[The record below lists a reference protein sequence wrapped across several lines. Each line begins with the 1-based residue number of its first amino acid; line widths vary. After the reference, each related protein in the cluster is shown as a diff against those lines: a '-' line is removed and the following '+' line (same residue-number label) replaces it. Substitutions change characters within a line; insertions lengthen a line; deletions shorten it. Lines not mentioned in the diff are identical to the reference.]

1 MPTLPQGRTLSDDA
15 RGVCGCR
22 AGSAASLPRWLRAHP
37 AATHVD
43 ACLSHARA
51 RRGGCD
57 CGARCRQ
64 TRAIAP
70 RLAFVSACTLRG
82 ASTRFHAGTVGCRR
96 ILRRRPDRPSAVRGG
111 GRSVL
116 DLHALRGR
124 NVAGSSAGPVIAG
137 SRHAIVEAPQ
147 ILVAPLHAQARQRRL
162 AVGARGQTSRVGIR
176 LFAGGGGARRTS
188 ATLRS
193 GRTPGRRPCRWSGR
207 AWRRCGVDRRRRN
220 VPAPKRGADSA
231 RHRLVEM
238 AALPVGTL
246 VDRGLRRA
254 IGTRRKQPHDCE
266 QSLHSLFPAFPSVPA
281 V

>member
-1 MPTLPQGRTLSDDA
+1 MTLGACVDAERVALRPFPVGSARTLRRRMSMRVCRTRGHVAAVATAVLDA
-15 RGVCGCR
+15 GR
-22 AGSAASLPRWLRAHP
+22 
-37 AATHVD
+37 
-43 ACLSHARA
+43 RA
-51 RRGGCD
+51 RLRHD
-57 CGARCRQ
+57 WRSSAPARS
-64 TRAIAP
+64 AAP
-70 RLAFVSACTLRG
+70 RLD
-82 ASTRFHAGTVGCRR
+82 STRTVGCRR
-96 ILRRRPDRPSAVRGG
+96 ILRRRPDRPWAVRGW
-111 GRSVL
+111 GRSGL

-254 IGTRRKQPHDCE
+254 IGTRRKQPHDRE
-266 QSLHSLFPAFPSVPA
+266 QSLHRLVPAFPSVPA